1 MEIAMDEGTVKWF
14 DNEKGFGFIE
24 IEGSEEDAFVHYSD
38 IEMDGFA
45 TLKEG
50 QKVSYE
56 LQHSEK
62 GPKAVNVQPAGAAE
76 PEPEAEVEE
85 EPEPDVGGQPE
96 PEGEMEDEDEA
107 PPAFGIDF

>member
-1 MEIAMDEGTVKWF
+1 MAEGTVKWF

-38 IEMDGFA
+38 IQMDGFA

-50 QKVSYE
+50 QRVSYE

-62 GPKAVNVQPAGAAE
+62 GPKAVDVQAVGGA
-76 PEPEAEVEE
+76 EAEN
-85 EPEPDVGGQPE
+85 EPQPDVGGQPE
-96 PEGEMEDEDEA
+96 PEGDMGDEDDA

>member
-1 MEIAMDEGTVKWF
+1 MAEGTVKWF

-50 QKVSYE
+50 QRVSYE

-62 GPKAVNVQPAGAAE
+62 GPKAVDVQPVGGGQDE
-76 PEPEAEVEE
+76 QPQ
-85 EPEPDVGGQPE
+85 PDVSGQPE
-96 PEGEMEDEDEA
+96 PEGEMGDEDDA

>member
-1 MEIAMDEGTVKWF
+1 MAEGTVKWF

-24 IEGSEEDAFVHYSD
+24 IDGSEEDAFVHYSD

-62 GPKAVNVQPAGAAE
+62 GPKAVDVRPVGQAGAEAE
-76 PEPEAEVEE
+76 PEE
-85 EPEPDVGGQPE
+85 GGQPE
-96 PEGEMEDEDEA
+96 PEEEMGDEDDA

>member
-1 MEIAMDEGTVKWF
+1 MAEGTVKWF

-45 TLKEG
+45 TLQEG

-62 GPKAVNVQPAGAAE
+62 GPKAVDVQPVGAAESAEE
-76 PEPEAEVEE
+76 PEPEP
-85 EPEPDVGGQPE
+85 EPEVGGQPE
-96 PEGEMEDEDEA
+96 PEGDLGDEDDA